1 MNQETQAVPAP
12 AAAPAAAAP
21 TLTFAPVR
29 CDDAALAL
37 YGQLFAA
44 CFPGT
49 EKFTPAYLRWLYAD
63 NPDGGVAGYDAWDGE
78 RLAAHYVCVPGMAT
92 IGGQQVRVLLS
103 LNTATHP
110 DYQGKGLFTKLAAL
124 TYDSAREQG
133 YDAVYGVANANSTPG
148 FIRKLGF
155 QLVRPL
161 EARVGVGGVGTPP
174 HGQGVAASFERVRS
188 PAALAWR
195 CANPDNP
202 VRMRRHGAL
211 WRFDAAALPLTRAYG
226 ELALPAAADPALAQ
240 AAAATDGAWAPARLY
255 LGLVPDAERRFTG
268 YPTIPARLRP
278 SPLNLIYRSLSGRV
292 AQLDPAAIRFSFLDF
307 DAY

>member
-1 MNQETQAVPAP
+1 MTADTRTTP
-12 AAAPAAAAP
+12 AAA

-29 CDDAALAL
+29 YDAAALAQ
-37 YGQLFAA
+37 YGALFAA
-44 CFPGT
+44 CFPDAS
-49 EKFTPAYLRWLYAD
+49 KFTPAYLRWLYAD
-63 NPDGGVAGYDAWDGE
+63 NPDGAAAGYDAWDGE
-78 RLAAHYVCVPGMAT
+78 RLAAHYVCVPGMVC
-92 IGGQQVRVLLS
+92 IGGQEVRVLLS

-161 EARVGVGGVGTPP
+161 EARLGWGGVGTRP
-174 HGQGVAASFERVRS
+174 HGQGVAPSFERRRS

-202 VRMRRHGAL
+202 VRMRRRGAL
-211 WRFDAAALPLTRAYG
+211 WQFDAAALSVARAYG
-226 ELALPAAADPALAQ
+226 ELALPADGPWQ
-240 AAAATDGAWAPARLY
+240 AAGHGGGWAPARLY
-255 LGLVPDAERRFTG
+255 LGLVPDSERRFTG
-268 YPTIPARLRP
+268 YPSIPQRLRP

-292 AQLDPAAIRFSFLDF
+292 AQLDPTAIRFSFLDF

>member
-1 MNQETQAVPAP
+1 MTADIAT
-12 AAAPAAAAP
+12 P

-29 CDDAALAL
+29 YDEAALAQ
-37 YGQLFAA
+37 YGALFAA
-44 CFPGT
+44 CFPDAS
-49 EKFTPAYLRWLYAD
+49 KFTPAYLRWLYAD
-63 NPDGGVAGYDAWDGE
+63 NPDGAAAGYDAWDGE
-78 RLAAHYVCVPGMAT
+78 RLAAHYVCVPGVAR
-92 IGGQQVRVLLS
+92 IGGQDVRVLLS

-161 EARVGVGGVGTPP
+161 EARLGWGGVGTRP
-174 HGQGVAASFERVRS
+174 HGQGAPASFERQRS
-188 PAALAWR
+188 AAALAWR

-202 VRMRRHGAL
+202 VRMRRRGAL
-211 WRFDAAALPLTRAYG
+211 WQFDAAALSVARAYG
-226 ELALPAAADPALAQ
+226 ELALPAGAAPDANQVA
-240 AAAATDGAWAPARLY
+240 GGWAPARLF
-255 LGLVPDAERRFTG
+255 LGLVPDSERRFTG
-268 YPTIPARLRP
+268 YPSIPQRLRP

-292 AQLDPAAIRFSFLDF
+292 AQLDPSAIRFSFLDF

>member
-1 MNQETQAVPAP
+1 MTTDSTAQPASL
-12 AAAPAAAAP
+12 AANAANA
-21 TLTFAPVR
+21 LTFAPVR
-29 CDDAALAL
+29 YDDEALAR
-37 YGQLFAA
+37 YVALFAA
-44 CFPGT
+44 CFPGAN
-49 EKFTPAYLRWLYAD
+49 KFTLEYLRWLYAA
-63 NPDGGVAGYDAWDGE
+63 NPDGTAVGYDAWDGE
-78 RLAAHYVCVPGMAT
+78 RLAAHYVCVPGMAQV
-92 IGGQQVRVLLS
+92 GGHGARVLLS

-124 TYDSAREQG
+124 TYDSGREQG

-161 EARVGVGGVGTPP
+161 EARIGIGGVGTRA
-174 HGQGVAASFERVRS
+174 HGKGAAVSFERVRS

-211 WRFDAAALPLTRAYG
+211 WRFDAAALGVARAYG
-226 ELALPAAADPALAQ
+226 ELALP
-240 AAAATDGAWAPARLY
+240 DGANWRGNDVALSWTPARLY
-255 LGLVPDAERRFTG
+255 LGLVPDSERSFLG
-268 YPTIPARLRP
+268 YPAIPERVRP

-292 AQLDPAAIRFSFLDF
+292 EQLDPAAIRFSFLDF

>member
-1 MNQETQAVPAP
+1 MTDTASLSF
-12 AAAPAAAAP
+12 
-21 TLTFAPVR
+21 TPVR
-29 CDDAALAL
+29 ADDDALRAYGAL
-37 YGQLFAA
+37 FSA
-44 CFPGT
+44 CFPGVS
-49 EKFTPAYLRWLYAD
+49 KFTPAYLRWLYAD
-63 NPDGGVAGYDAWDGE
+63 NPDGAACGFDAWDGT
-78 RLAAHYVCVPGMAT
+78 RLAAHYVCVPGIAE
-92 IGGQQVRVLLS
+92 IGGAPVRVLLS

-124 TYDSAREQG
+124 TYERAAGQG

-161 EARVGVGGVGTPP
+161 EARLGIGGISVRPP
-174 HGQGVAASFERVRS
+174 SQPAAAGFERVRS

-202 VRMRRHGAL
+202 VSMRRRGKVWQFAAPAL
-211 WRFDAAALPLTRAYG
+211 SGTCAYA
-226 ELALPAAADPALAQ
+226 ELALPAGHWQIASPT
-240 AAAATDGAWAPARLY
+240 AAATASGWSPLRLY
-255 LGLVPDAERRFTG
+255 LGLVPDATRNFST
-268 YPTIPARLRP
+268 YISIPQRLRP

-292 AQLDPAAIRFSFLDF
+292 AQLDPAAICFSFLDF

>member
-92 IGGQQVRVLLS
+92 VGGQEVRVLLS

-188 PAALAWR
+188 PTALAWR

-202 VRMRRHGAL
+202 VRMRRNGAL

-226 ELALPAAADPALAQ
+226 ELALPADPALAQ

>member
-1 MNQETQAVPAP
+1 MTSDTTIP
-12 AAAPAAAAP
+12 PAAAAA
-21 TLTFAPVR
+21 LTFAPVR
-29 CDDAALAL
+29 YDDAALRA
-37 YGQLFAA
+37 YAALFAA

-49 EKFTPAYLRWLYAD
+49 TKFTPAYLRWLYAD
-63 NPDGGVAGYDAWDGE
+63 NPDGTAQGFDAWDGE
-78 RLAAHYVCVPGMAT
+78 RLAAHYVCVPGQAQ
-92 IGGQQVRVLLS
+92 IGGATVPVLLS

-110 DYQGKGLFTKLAAL
+110 DYQGRGLFTKLAAL
-124 TYDSAREQG
+124 TYERGAEQG

-161 EARVGVGGVGTPP
+161 EARLGLGGIGTRP
-174 HGQGVAASFERVRS
+174 HGQGAAVSFERLRT

-202 VRMRRHGAL
+202 VRMRRAGAL
-211 WRFDAAALPLTRAYG
+211 WRFDAAAIGSVARAYG
-226 ELALPAAADPALAQ
+226 ELALAPGADWRAAPAA
-240 AAAATDGAWAPARLY
+240 GGWAPARLY

-292 AQLDPAAIRFSFLDF
+292 AQLDAAAIRFTFLDF

>member
-1 MNQETQAVPAP
+1 MSTEHTPSSS
-12 AAAPAAAAP
+12 AP
-21 TLTFAPVR
+21 TPALTYAPVR
-29 CDDAALAL
+29 ADADALRH
-37 YGQLFAA
+37 YGALFAA
-44 CFPGT
+44 CFPGSA
-49 EKFTPAYLRWLYAD
+49 KFTPAYLRWLYVD
-63 NPDGGVAGYDAWDGE
+63 NPDGPVAGYDAWDGE
-78 RLAAHYVCVPGMAT
+78 RLAAHYVCVPGQALL
-92 IGGQQVRVLLS
+92 GGQPARVLLS

-110 DYQGKGLFTKLAAL
+110 DYQGKGLFTRLAAL

-161 EARVGVGGVGTPP
+161 EARVGLGGVGTRA
-174 HGQGVAASFERVRS
+174 HGQGAPVSFERVRS
-188 PAALAWR
+188 AAALAWR

-202 VRMRRHGAL
+202 VRMRRAGAL
-211 WRFDAAALPLTRAYG
+211 WQFDAAALGLARAYG
-226 ELALPAAADPALAQ
+226 ELALPADPALAGVAGAS
-240 AAAATDGAWAPARLY
+240 AAGGWAPARLY
-255 LGLVPDAERRFTG
+255 LGLVPDSERRFTG

-292 AQLDPAAIRFSFLDF
+292 AALDPAAIRFSFLDF